1 MSKGKDL
8 PGAHRY
14 YSFGKSSAF
23 ARKRDWAI
31 SMVMRA
37 TAVIDLITLYNGV
50 VLRIAPEVKRPCP
63 MVPELL

>member
-1 MSKGKDL
+1 
-8 PGAHRY
+8 
-14 YSFGKSSAF
+14 
-23 ARKRDWAI
+23 
-31 SMVMRA
+31 MVMRA